1 MKLIGTALG
10 VVLSCAAGATAQSV
24 TTVQTNTT
32 TINIKDGK
40 RLTVVGCIAP
50 NPGGGFMLTEPD
62 TGGMKYAL
70 VTDDDLTGYVAHRAV
85 VVGKVTDQGDARMK
99 IESKVVGTTGET
111 KAKTEVKGD
120 LVGLHY
126 LGVKSVK
133 AVPGDCK

>member
-1 MKLIGTALG
+1 MKLIGAVLG
-10 VVLSCAAGATAQSV
+10 IVAMGVAGVGAQSV
-24 TTVQTNTT
+24 TKAQTSTT

-40 RLTVVGCIAP
+40 RITVVGCVAR

-70 VTDDDLTGYVAHRAV
+70 VTDDDLAGYVAHRAQ
-85 VVGKVTDQGDARMK
+85 VVGKVTDQGDAKMK

-111 KAKTEVKGD
+111 KVKTEVKGD

-126 LGVKSVK
+126 LGLKSIK
-133 AVPGDCK
+133 PVPGTCK